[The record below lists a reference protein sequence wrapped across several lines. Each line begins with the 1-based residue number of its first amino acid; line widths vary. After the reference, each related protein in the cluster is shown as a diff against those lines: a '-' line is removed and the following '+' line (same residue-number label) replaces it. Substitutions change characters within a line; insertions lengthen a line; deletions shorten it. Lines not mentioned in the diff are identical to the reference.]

1 LLPYLTPALEHL
13 RIGETANPQMTL
25 NVWDSESTGVQM
37 LTPPCEWADFTDRG
51 DIWGF
56 NSKRI
61 KTAFHWSEFSVNVMD
76 MNSNTGVYWVKTP
89 KTFPYWVYSS
99 PFRTIIQWWMEKN
112 GCQLLHAAAV
122 GTEYGAVLITGKGG
136 VGKSTTALACL
147 NAGLF
152 YLADDYLI
160 VKKDPEPIVYSL
172 YSTAKINMEDRVK
185 FPALQQFVGKPV
197 NENQE
202 KAVLFL
208 FPGLNLLVI
217 KEMPLRAI
225 FTPEIKKQ
233 HHTTITPVS
242 FWPIQRAMSFTT
254 MSQLPGVG
262 THTHDYISDFTKRLP
277 CFTIGLGKDLGM
289 IPNAIIDFLKNPE
302 IESVR
307 DNEPNTSLE
316 KPLISV
322 IIPVYNGE
330 KFIREAVEN
339 VLSQNYP
346 ALEIII
352 VDDGSTDNTKQII
365 AGLTVDVRYFHQP
378 NEGPA
383 SARNRG
389 IKDVSGEFIVFL
401 DADDQW
407 PENNLNLLLNEIQKD
422 RALDVVRGY
431 AQLFRNNQNGSL
443 EFTGNPRDSFPD
455 YIGAGIYRRAAFEKV
470 GLYDPT
476 MRFGEDKDWFNRARE
491 LKVKLKRVDEVTLL
505 VRRHGGNMTEGKSLV
520 ELNTLKVYKKMLE
533 RKRAQ
538 NSAPSESQQ

>member
-1 LLPYLTPALEHL
+1 
-13 RIGETANPQMTL
+13 
-25 NVWDSESTGVQM
+25 
-37 LTPPCEWADFTDRG
+37 
-51 DIWGF
+51 
-56 NSKRI
+56 
-61 KTAFHWSEFSVNVMD
+61 
-76 MNSNTGVYWVKTP
+76 
-89 KTFPYWVYSS
+89 
-99 PFRTIIQWWMEKN
+99 
-112 GCQLLHAAAV
+112 
-122 GTEYGAVLITGKGG
+122 
-136 VGKSTTALACL
+136 
-147 NAGLF
+147 
-152 YLADDYLI
+152 
-160 VKKDPEPIVYSL
+160 
-172 YSTAKINMEDRVK
+172 
-185 FPALQQFVGKPV
+185 
-197 NENQE
+197 
-202 KAVLFL
+202 
-208 FPGLNLLVI
+208 
-217 KEMPLRAI
+217 
-225 FTPEIKKQ
+225 
-233 HHTTITPVS
+233 
-242 FWPIQRAMSFTT
+242 
-254 MSQLPGVG
+254 
-262 THTHDYISDFTKRLP
+262 
-277 CFTIGLGKDLGM
+277 
-289 IPNAIIDFLKNPE
+289 
-302 IESVR
+302 
-307 DNEPNTSLE
+307 
-316 KPLISV
+316 V